1 MTKTSW
7 GTKRTCPCGNG
18 VRFYDLNK
26 KEIECPSC
34 GESINVEHLS
44 VSTLENNLRKKPH
57 VKVLEEPKTANKN
70 NKDTSNI
77 KDPVIEIDSDDG
89 SNTKLKKI
97 IGDKIKDKDKEK
109 EKEKE
114 KE

>member
-34 GESINVEHLS
+34 GEIINVEKLS
-44 VSTLENNLRKKPH
+44 ISALENNLRKKPH
-57 VKVLEEPKTANKN
+57 PQIVEKKENFDSKNKSSSKGKNLDVEVDVDNVSKTEV
-70 NKDTSNI
+70 D
-77 KDPVIEIDSDDG
+77 EIVA
-89 SNTKLKKI
+89 
-97 IGDKIKDKDKEK
+97 DKIDKEK
-109 EKEKE
+109 RKDI
-114 KE
+114 

>member
-34 GESINVEHLS
+34 GESINVEKLS
-44 VSTLENNLRKKPH
+44 ISALENNLRKKPH
-57 VKVLEEPKTANKN
+57 PEIVEKKESSVPADKSSPAGKN
-70 NKDTSNI
+70 LD
-77 KDPVIEIDSDDG
+77 VEVDSD
-89 SNTKLKKI
+89 SVSKTEVEEI
-97 IGDKIKDKDKEK
+97 VADKIEDKKEK
-109 EKEKE
+109 E
-114 KE
+114 

>member
-34 GESINVEHLS
+34 GESINVEKLS
-44 VSTLENNLRKKPH
+44 ISALENSLRKKAPSEISAKK
-57 VKVLEEPKTANKN
+57 VK
-70 NKDTSNI
+70 
-77 KDPVIEIDSDDG
+77 PVIENTDSSKTKDLEVEVDSDKV
-89 SNTKLKKI
+89 TKTEVNEIIADKLEDEKK
-97 IGDKIKDKDKEK
+97 KES
-109 EKEKE
+109 
-114 KE
+114 

>member
-34 GESINVEHLS
+34 GESINVEKLS
-44 VSTLENNLRKKPH
+44 ISALENNLRKKPH
-57 VKVLEEPKTANKN
+57 PEIVTKKESSVAENKKSSVGKNVDVEVDIDNVSKTEVEEIVA
-70 NKDTSNI
+70 
-77 KDPVIEIDSDDG
+77 
-89 SNTKLKKI
+89 
-97 IGDKIKDKDKEK
+97 DKIDDKKKTDV
-109 EKEKE
+109 
-114 KE
+114 